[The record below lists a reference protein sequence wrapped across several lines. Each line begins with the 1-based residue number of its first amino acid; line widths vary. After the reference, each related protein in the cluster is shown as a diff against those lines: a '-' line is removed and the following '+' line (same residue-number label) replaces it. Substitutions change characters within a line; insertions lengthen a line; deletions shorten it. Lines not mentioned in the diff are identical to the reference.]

1 MKHTVPKY
9 RNLGAGKIAS
19 RRGKPGS
26 PNRHIIHVHVVR
38 AIDHR
43 GRLRRRRRQL
53 EYHATKGWRSYA
65 A

>member
-9 RNLGAGKIAS
+9 RNLGAGKITS

-26 PNRHIIHVHVVR
+26 PNRHIIHVVR
-38 AIDHR
+38 TADPR
-43 GRLRRRRRQL
+43 GRLGRRRRL